1 MPAAADVTIRIASL
15 ADVQALAGAHVAA
28 WRETYAGMMPGEL
41 LASLSV
47 DARAAMWAKILDEP
61 LTPASTAVYVAEFEN
76 RIVGFGSCG
85 AQRTEALKLRSYDAE
100 IIAIYVLK
108 AFQRHAIGRQLLSA
122 LASHL
127 SQSGFVA
134 AGLWVLRDNAQARRF
149 YERYGAQVIAERED
163 VRKDAVLSE
172 VAYGWIRLAELARIT
187 APHAGDTRR

>member
-15 ADVQALAGAHVAA
+15 ADVQALAGAHVAS
-28 WRETYAGMMPGEL
+28 WRETYAGMMPDEL

-47 DARAAMWAKILDEP
+47 DARAAMWTKVLDEP
-61 LTPASTAVYVAEFEN
+61 LTPASTVVYVAELEN
-76 RIVGFGSCG
+76 RIAGFGSCG
-85 AQRTEALKLRSYDAE
+85 AQRTEALKQRFYDGE

-108 AFQRHAIGRQLLSA
+108 AFQRHAIGRKLLSA

-127 SQSGFVA
+127 SQSGFA
-134 AGLWVLRDNAQARRF
+134 AASLWVLRDNTPARQF

-172 VAYGWIRLAELARIT
+172 VAYGWTRLPELARIT
-187 APHAGDTRR
+187 APQAGNTRR